1 MAGGPGGAET
11 TILAVDDDPAILRTV
26 VDILADEGYA
36 VVTATNGAE
45 ALAVLA
51 AVEPAAILLDMRMP
65 VMDGWQFVRA
75 LDGRRRTI
83 PIIVMTAAQDAR
95 QWAREIG
102 AAGWVAKPF
111 DLLELLEAVER
122 QCGRPSRDE

>member
-1 MAGGPGGAET
+1 MPQPE
-11 TILAVDDDPAILRTV
+11 IVLLAVDDDPAVLQTV
-26 VDILADEGYA
+26 VDILEDEGYTVA
-36 VVTATNGAE
+36 TASNGEE
-45 ALAVLA
+45 ALDMLA

-75 LDGRRRTI
+75 LDGRRAI

-95 QWAREIG
+95 QWAHEIG

-111 DLLELLEAVER
+111 DLLELLEVVGR
-122 QCGRPSRDE
+122 LCGRPARNGS